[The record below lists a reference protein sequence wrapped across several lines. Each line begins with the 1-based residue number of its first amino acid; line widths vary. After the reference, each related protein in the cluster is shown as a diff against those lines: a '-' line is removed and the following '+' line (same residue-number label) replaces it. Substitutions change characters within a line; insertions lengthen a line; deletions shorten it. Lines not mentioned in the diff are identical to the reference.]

1 MTGGITDCG
10 YGGMMVEEERA
21 RVGKTHKETL
31 KIMREALKEGPRNI
45 DEWATWGLIV
55 SYETEEHSAR
65 LVLLTWSLIA
75 LTAILSVLTG
85 LLVYRTF
92 IP

>member
-1 MTGGITDCG
+1 MAD
-10 YGGMMVEEERA
+10 EERV
-21 RVGKTHKETL
+21 RLGKTHRETL
-31 KIMREALKEGPRNI
+31 EIMRKALNEGPRNI

-65 LVLLTWSLIA
+65 LVLLTRTLIS
-75 LTAILSVLTG
+75 LTAILSVLTA

-92 IP
+92 VP